1 MNKTI
6 FTLGA
11 VAISGAIA
19 FSASARSTTP
29 QGNIPDGLKAQ
40 LQDYTTIIPE
50 SNENTLPAAQ
60 DLNGEWQLATVGGR
74 DVNLEEDIPYIYF
87 EPSTGRFYGNN
98 GCNVVNGSFSIGE
111 DGNLSFGPMMTTM
124 RYCSPEDAPFEQAF
138 NLSVR
143 EDKPLHLTPIY
154 RIGSDSYLTLTDA
167 GTENVVMT
175 LRRKDMGFLNGNWQ
189 IVMADGVAIND
200 EEANVFFDMPELKM
214 HGNTGCNFVNGTIY
228 LDPRRPNSID
238 ISNIAITK
246 MGCPKTAQERAVAV
260 ALEEAYTAMPGEKV
274 DTALL
279 LDKSGK
285 VIMKL
290 VRANASSEE

>member
-1 MNKTI
+1 MNKTLI
-6 FTLGA
+6 LLGA
-11 VAISGAIA
+11 ATLMGFA
-19 FSASARSTTP
+19 ASAQSVTP
-29 QGNIPDGLKAQ
+29 QGQLPAGLRAQ
-40 LQDYTTIIPE
+40 LQDYTTVLPE
-50 SNENTLPAAQ
+50 NAATTLPSAPE
-60 DLNGEWQLATVGGR
+60 LNGEWQLATINGR

-98 GCNVVNGSFSIGE
+98 GCNVVNGSFAIGE
-111 DGNLSFGPMMTTM
+111 DGNINFGGMMNTM

-138 NLSVR
+138 NLAIR

-167 GTENVVMT
+167 GTENPVLT

-189 IVMADGVAIND
+189 IVMADGVEIND

-260 ALEEAYTAMPGEKV
+260 ALEEAYTAVPGEKV
-274 DTALL
+274 DTAQL
-279 LDKSGK
+279 LDRSGK
-285 VIMKL
+285 AIMKL
-290 VRANASSEE
+290 VRATAPAEE